1 MKRRRRSLKCGRTTP
16 SRKGGWGQTCAER
29 PLSRVPDI
37 DLETVLIGEDDVV
50 PRARYTS
57 PQFAALEFERLW
69 ARVWQV
75 ACREDEI
82 SEVGDFCEYLIGDQ
96 SVLVVRAA
104 PDVVGAFHNTC
115 LHRGTRLAEGTG
127 HFDDACMRCRYHAW
141 RYDLDGALIEVVDP
155 DEFAPMPPNIHLGEV
170 RVDRWGGFVW
180 VSLDPDA
187 PPLLEYLDPLP
198 TLLAPYHL
206 DRLRIRSYRATVLP
220 ANWKVVVDA
229 FNEGY
234 HVQGTHPQI
243 LPWTDD
249 VSLEYEPLGIHSH
262 YGRLPNARRALR
274 PSPRLGLAEGEYDE
288 GEILASFVAGLGG
301 LFYDDELA
309 LVDKIRSE
317 PSESESMLTRYQRGR
332 RELLAVRGVAVEEF
346 ADDQLTSADDVF
358 FFPNMVGPI
367 YPGTAIIFRVR
378 PNGLDPDSSIK
389 DTWFL
394 EWPRDGEE
402 HKRPQRRFYPNWTE
416 RDWGIITNQDYAN
429 MEHVQIGMKSRGGQG
444 LRLNRRQESNILH
457 MHRMIDRYL
466 THS

>member
-1 MKRRRRSLKCGRTTP
+1 MS
-16 SRKGGWGQTCAER
+16 
-29 PLSRVPDI
+29 DI
-37 DLETVLIGEDDVV
+37 DLESVLISDDDVV

-57 PQFAALEFERLW
+57 AQFGALEFERLW

-75 ACREDEI
+75 ACREEEI
-82 SEVGDFCEYLIGDQ
+82 AEVGDFCEYLIGDQ
-96 SVLVVRAA
+96 SILVVRAA
-104 PDVVGAFHNTC
+104 PDVVGAYHNSC
-115 LHRGTRLAEGTG
+115 LHRGTRLAEGSG
-127 HFDDACMRCRYHAW
+127 HFHNECIRCRYHAW
-141 RYDLDGALIEVVDP
+141 CYDLDGRLIEIVDP
-155 DEFAPMPPNIHLGEV
+155 EEFAPMRDDVRLGQV

-180 VSLDPDA
+180 VSLDPSA

-198 TLLAPYHL
+198 KLLAPYHL
-206 DRLRIRSYRATVLP
+206 DRMRMRSYRATVLP
-220 ANWKVVVDA
+220 ANWKVAVDA

-262 YGRLPNARRALR
+262 YGRLPNARRTLR

-301 LFYDDELA
+301 LFYDEELA
-309 LVDKIRSE
+309 LIDKIRSAPQDGE
-317 PSESESMLTRYQRGR
+317 TMLSRYQKGR
-332 RELLAVRGVAVEEF
+332 RELLAARGVEVDEF

-367 YPGTAIIFRVR
+367 YPGSAIIFRVR
-378 PNGLDPDSSIK
+378 PNGLDPDSCIK

-394 EWPRDGEE
+394 EWPREGEV
-402 HKRPQRRFYPNWTE
+402 HKPVQRRFYPDWTE

-429 MEHVQIGMKSRGGQG
+429 MEHVQVGMKSRGGQG
-444 LRLNRRQESNILH
+444 LRLNTRQESNVLH
-457 MHRMIDRYL
+457 MHRVIDRYL
-466 THS
+466 IDS